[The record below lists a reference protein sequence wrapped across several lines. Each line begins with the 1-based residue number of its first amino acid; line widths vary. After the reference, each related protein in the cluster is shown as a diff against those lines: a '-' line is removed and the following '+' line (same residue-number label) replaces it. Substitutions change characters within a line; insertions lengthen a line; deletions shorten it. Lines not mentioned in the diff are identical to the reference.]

1 MRLCFS
7 LNTSGRDSTEPARE
21 IEPVKAGVF
30 FCLKDTVDEAENGI
44 MRQIKSPASAG
55 NVQLPLF

>member
-7 LNTSGRDSTEPARE
+7 LNNSDRDSTEPVRE

-30 FCLKDTVDEAENGI
+30 FCLKDKLNEAEKGI

-55 NVQLPLF
+55 NVQLPSF